1 MSKPAT
7 NPFSEAD
14 FSKFMDASKIMGEF
28 KMPGFDMTALMEM
41 QRKNV
46 EMITTINQ
54 AIVENLQAFAH
65 RHAEFMQQGFEEA
78 TNLMNAVM
86 SASSPQEKVIRQ
98 AEASKDVVDK
108 CIANARDATETLA
121 KCNSQT
127 METISNRMTDGVKDL
142 QGLMKA
148 SVAA

>member
-1 MSKPAT
+1 MFKPAT
-7 NPFSEAD
+7 NSIFEAD
-14 FSKFMDASKIMGEF
+14 FSKMMNPSKIMGEF
-28 KMPGFDMTALMEM
+28 KMPGFDMNALMEM

-54 AIVENLQAFAH
+54 AIAENLQAFAH

-78 TNLMNAVM
+78 TNLMNA
-86 SASSPQEKVIRQ
+86 
-98 AEASKDVVDK
+98 
-108 CIANARDATETLA
+108 RDATETLA

-127 METISNRMTDGVKDL
+127 IETISNRMTDGVKEL
-142 QGLMKA
+142 QGLMKT

>member
-1 MSKPAT
+1 MFKPAT
-7 NPFSEAD
+7 NSIFEAD
-14 FSKFMDASKIMGEF
+14 FSKMMNPSKIMGEF
-28 KMPGFDMTALMEM
+28 KMPGFEMNALMEM

-54 AIVENLQAFAH
+54 AIAENLQAFAH

-98 AEASKDVVDK
+98 AEASKDVVEK

-127 METISNRMTDGVKDL
+127 IETISNRMTDGVKEL
-142 QGLMKA
+142 QGLMKT

>member
-1 MSKPAT
+1 MFKPAT
-7 NPFSEAD
+7 NSIFEAD
-14 FSKFMDASKIMGEF
+14 FSKMMNPSKIMGEF
-28 KMPGFDMTALMEM
+28 KMPGFDMNALMEM

-54 AIVENLQAFAH
+54 AIAENLQAFAH

-98 AEASKDVVDK
+98 AEASKDVVEK

-127 METISNRMTDGVKDL
+127 IETISNRMTDGVKEL
-142 QGLMKA
+142 QGLMKT